1 MRVEIRD
8 ILPAIVM
15 AAALYLWSGNAW
27 VSFAALSF
35 VGALALWGLTLTN
48 MMIKTLQRE
57 ARERENV
64 LRRELDELRGAV
76 VLRLDALSAM
86 AQFVGEKSFPEFATA
101 VKGFKSAQEE
111 ELRRKAQRDTD
122 EPGFEITLLS

>member
-15 AAALYLWSGNAW
+15 AAALYFWSGSVW
-27 VSFAALSF
+27 VSFAGLSF
-35 VGALALWGLTLTN
+35 VGALALWALTLTN
-48 MMIKTLQRE
+48 MILRTLQRE
-57 ARERENV
+57 ARERESV

-76 VLRLDALSAM
+76 VLRLDALAAM
-86 AQFVGEKSFPEFATA
+86 AQFVGEHSYPEFATA
-101 VKGFKSAQEE
+101 VKGFKSVQEE
-111 ELRRKAQRDTD
+111 ELRRKAQRDNE